1 MKINELFLSFLLLCF
16 ITIQGKNNGI
26 IRKLER
32 FEDGENSDES
42 ALETDDSFESSD
54 AISEESS
61 NLEESEDVTDV
72 TDIFPSNQTDPIQPL
87 NLPAP
92 LILLAGYGNYAKPHR
107 HYQLYVITFEVYFQ
121 RVSGYNIL
129 SRRLIFHLILYYN
142 RRLRALQEEGL
153 ANCSRISADS
163 EDFIKYNCQCPVDE
177 NRPLGSVASRNDFIF
192 ENQSN
197 ITMDISSFAN
207 STSKD
212 ISTQVNPMQ
221 PIVLLNHTK
230 LEVYGRRFTLTG
242 KINRHLISNPNEI
255 IMSFDEGDGHL
266 KNATCSIVNPKGDE
280 CTLDCN
286 SEESINAPLNGVSG
300 IVPSTGQ
307 MLMLYMAENEEN
319 ILNTGINPN
328 LYKRG
333 STSGLSGG
341 AIAAIVICVV
351 AALIGIALAV
361 IILKRGGKVPAAPF
375 QESSIGIN
383 ANNNSQ

>member
-1 MKINELFLSFLLLCF
+1 MKKNELFLSLLLLCF
-16 ITIQGKNNGI
+16 ITIQGKNNRI
-26 IRKLER
+26 IRKLENI
-32 FEDGENSDES
+32 EDGENSDES
-42 ALETDDSFESSD
+42 VLETDDSFENSD
-54 AISEESS
+54 TISEESS
-61 NLEESEDVTDV
+61 YLEESEDVTDV

-92 LILLAGYGNYAKPHR
+92 LIFLVGYGNYAKPHR
-107 HYQLYVITFEVYFQ
+107 HFELYVITFEVYFQ

-129 SRRLIFHLILYYN
+129 SRRLTFHLILYYN

-153 ANCSRISADS
+153 ANCSRISPDS

-177 NRPLGSVASRNDFIF
+177 NRPLGSVVSRNDFIF

-207 STSKD
+207 FTSKD

-221 PIVLLNHTK
+221 PIVLLNNTK

-242 KINRHLISNPNEI
+242 KINRQLISNPNEI

-266 KNATCSIVNPKGDE
+266 KNATCSIVNQKGDE

-307 MLMLYMAENEEN
+307 MLMLYMAENEN
-319 ILNTGINPN
+319 DVLNTGINQN
-328 LYKRG
+328 LYKKG
-333 STSGLSGG
+333 SSSGLSGG

-351 AALIGIALAV
+351 AALIGIALVA
-361 IILKRGGKVPAAPF
+361 IFFKRGGKVPAAPF